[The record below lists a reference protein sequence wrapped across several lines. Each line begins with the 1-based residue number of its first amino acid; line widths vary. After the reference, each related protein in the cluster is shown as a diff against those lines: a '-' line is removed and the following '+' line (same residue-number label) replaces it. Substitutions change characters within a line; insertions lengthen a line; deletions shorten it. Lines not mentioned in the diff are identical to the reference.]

1 MFRIRRI
8 YDDSLPIDHHVIKQV
23 QGILRERFAGLDTT
37 DIDQLPA
44 RLLHPLKYRFRS
56 LLFVADDQNGR
67 VQGFAMVFH
76 DQELGFLYLDFLAT
90 GGGNPGSGVGGAL
103 YERVRE
109 EAVALGARGV
119 FFECAP
125 DDPAAC
131 SDPLFAKANAARL
144 RFYERYGARPIVGTR
159 YELPVR
165 EGQLDMPHLVF
176 DDLDTGKPLRRDR
189 ARAIVRAILS
199 RRYGE
204 VCSPA
209 YIDTV
214 AASFVDDPV
223 VLRAPRYQRAA
234 QATSRAPGIRRTPPI
249 LLYVNADHEIHHVR
263 ERGYVEAPVR
273 IRVILRE
280 LEASGLFQELKP
292 RRFSERHILAVHDRG
307 YVDYFKRVCKSLPEG
322 SSVYPYVF
330 PVRNQARPPHDLAV
344 RAGYYCIDTFTPL
357 DRNAL
362 KAATGAVNCAM
373 SGADALLHGDR
384 MAYALVRPPGHHAE
398 REVFGGFCYF
408 NSAAIAAHY
417 LSAHARVAILDV
429 DYHHGNGQQSIFY
442 GRSDVLT
449 VSIHG
454 HPRFAYPYFS
464 GFAEEIGEGE
474 GAGYNLN
481 LPLPET
487 IDSARYH
494 LTLDKALRRVRE
506 YDPAFLV
513 VALGLDPAKGDP
525 TGTWR
530 LSPADFHENGRRIG
544 ALRKPTLVVQEGGYR
559 TRTLGANAR
568 AFFTGLVEGARDLP
582 AKTPRKRAPQ

>member
-8 YDDSLPIDHHVIKQV
+8 HDDSLPIDHHVIGQV
-23 QGILRERFAGLDTT
+23 QTILRERFAGVDAE

-56 LLFVADDQNGR
+56 LLFVADDQQGR

-90 GGGNPGSGVGGAL
+90 QKDLPGSGVGGAL

-109 EAVALGARGV
+109 EATALGAVGV
-119 FFECAP
+119 FFECLP

-131 SDPLFAKANAARL
+131 SDPAYAKQNAARL
-144 RFYERYGARPIVGTR
+144 RFYERYGARPIAGTQ
-159 YELPVR
+159 YELPLR
-165 EGQLDMPHLVF
+165 EGQKDMPHLCY
-176 DDLDTGKPLRRDR
+176 DDVEHREPLRRDR
-189 ARAIVRAILS
+189 ARKIVRAILS
-199 RRYGE
+199 RRYGG
-204 VCSPA
+204 VVTPQ

-214 AASFVDDPV
+214 VASFTEDPV
-223 VLRAPRYQRAA
+223 RLRPPRYVRNQKEAA
-234 QATSRAPGIRRTPPI
+234 GAPALRRVPPV
-249 LLYVNADHEIHHVR
+249 LLLVNADHDIHHVR
-263 ERGYVEAPVR
+263 DRGYVEAPVR
-273 IRVILRE
+273 IRAILRE
-280 LEASGLFQELKP
+280 IEPSGLFHQIRP
-292 RRFSERHILAVHDRG
+292 RKFPRRHILAVHDRG
-307 YVDYFKRVCKSLPEG
+307 YVEYFERVCRSLPEG
-322 SSVYPYVF
+322 RSVYPYVF
-330 PVRNQARPPHDLAV
+330 PLRNQTRPPHDLAV

-362 KAATGAVNCAM
+362 KAALGAVDCAM
-373 SGADALLHGDR
+373 TGADALLHGDR
-384 MAYALVRPPGHHAE
+384 LAYALVRPPGHHAE

-408 NSAAIAAHY
+408 NNAAIAAHY

-429 DYHHGNGQQSIFY
+429 DYHHGNGQQVIFY
-442 GRSDVLT
+442 GRSDVFT

-487 IDSARYH
+487 IDTARYH
-494 LTLDKALRRVRE
+494 RTLDRALRRIRE
-506 YDPAFLV
+506 YDPAFVV

-530 LSPADFHENGRRIG
+530 LLPADFHENGRRIG

-568 AFFTGLVEGARDLP
+568 AFFTGLVEGSRDLP
-582 AKTPRKRAPQ
+582 APPAKKRRSR